1 MGFLVKL
8 LLKAGITLGVMFIG
22 YKYILTGGIG
32 GFQIPGMEN
41 IAKEASSGIST
52 LENAVVDEDVTVYK
66 WVDDKGVTHFGGT
79 PPTGQGAYD
88 KQEIRTNTNL
98 MSAQKT
104 QAEEEETK
112 PTRGRVTQVGNI
124 YSPEGIKDLMD
135 DAKNTTQ
142 EMNDRSLEQKKIL
155 DDILGKPGSKK

>member
-1 MGFLVKL
+1 VSFLVKL
-8 LLKAGITLGVMFIG
+8 LLKAGITLGVMFIA
-22 YKYILTGGIG
+22 YKYILTGGMN

-79 PPTGQGAYD
+79 PPAGQGAYD

-98 MSAQKT
+98 MGAHKT
-104 QAEEEETK
+104 QAAEEETK
-112 PTRGRVTQVGNI
+112 PARGRVTQIGNI

-135 DAKNTTQ
+135 DAKNTSQ
-142 EMNDRSLEQKKIL
+142 EMNDRMLEQQKAL
-155 DDILGKPGSKK
+155 DDLMGTSSSKK

>member
-1 MGFLVKL
+1 MGFLIKL

-22 YKYILTGGIG
+22 YKYILTGGMD

-66 WVDDKGVTHFGGT
+66 WVDDKGVTHFGGA

-88 KQEIRTNTNL
+88 KQEIRTSTNL
-98 MSAQKT
+98 INAHKT
-104 QAEEEETK
+104 QEEETAK
-112 PTRGRVTQVGNI
+112 PARGRVTQVGNI
-124 YSPEGIKDLMD
+124 YTPEGIKDLMD
-135 DAKNTTQ
+135 DAKNTSQ
-142 EMNDRSLEQKKIL
+142 EMNDRMLEQQKML
-155 DDILGKPGSKK
+155 DDIMGKSGSKK